1 MTNTMVVDHET
12 EAQLAADAGH
22 QIGCMEEWME
32 TALEAGADAVE
43 IYALWIEQTGN
54 GFKGRKYGA
63 CTCTI
68 DEAGGMLITDAIKAL
83 EKLGYKVTK

>member
-32 TALEAGADAVE
+32 TALEAGAD
-43 IYALWIEQTGN
+43 WIEQTGN